1 MGDGLG
7 RAKGGLNR
15 AGGLREALRTW
26 AKAEKAAPQRRGGL
40 WAGNFQTIDRYVCY
54 VAES

>member
-1 MGDGLG
+1 MG

-15 AGGLREALRTW
+15 AGGLREALRAW
-26 AKAEKAAPQRRGGL
+26 AKAEKAVPQRRGGL

-54 VAES
+54 VAESELG